1 MSDQDAVRRPSPFTQ
16 TSSSSV
22 GQLPSPSYTSSPR
35 TPLGRKQTV
44 ESGRASNDLHSP
56 LQVGES
62 IQASKD
68 SLGGRTND
76 SIRNLRGSRGMSIS
90 QGLQGD
96 LTSDGVSRKQTV
108 RRKPVPR
115 EESAGLSYIAESQA
129 QLGFVS
135 VSLWME
141 NTPAS
146 DFLSYQVDISNS
158 QVLVV
163 SHDGVSHS
171 VALPC
176 QVVHGQEGSVAQLQD
191 HWQVKLQMEQTPAR
205 ARGVMHARQAAA
217 PLSASTL
224 QDMRPSQFVCD
235 SCLQTVAET
244 GSITQYLPLPS
255 QHWEELVDA
264 WMCHTDQELSQGMI
278 DTQKKL
284 DEHRGLQGG
293 QARVAD
299 SFIVIHPSQL
309 VAAGTHEDVQVSTLF
324 RGRVFGLARRSAPL
338 PCIGIPIGV
347 STPSSFET
355 GCQWTVRREPL
366 RGEGGPVS
374 ILRVLDFISS
384 RNTCSEERLISNRSL
399 RGGTLITPLF
409 AFSLHSAFTAM
420 PARVS

>member
-16 TSSSSV
+16 TSSSSI

-35 TPLGRKQTV
+35 TPLRRKQTI
-44 ESGRASNDLHSP
+44 ESAPTSNGLHSP

-62 IQASKD
+62 MQASKD
-68 SLGGRTND
+68 SSGGRTND
-76 SIRNLRGSRGMSIS
+76 STRNLRDSRGMSIS
-90 QGLQGD
+90 QGLPGN
-96 LTSDGVSRKQTV
+96 LMSGSVSRKQTV
-108 RRKPVPR
+108 RRKPVPH

-135 VSLWME
+135 VSLWMVM
-141 NTPAS
+141 TPAS
-146 DFLSYQVDISNS
+146 DILSYQVDINNF
-158 QVLVV
+158 QVLLV

-176 QVVHGQEGSVAQLQD
+176 QVVEGQEGSVARLQD
-191 HWQVKLQMEQTPAR
+191 HWQVKLQMEETLAR

-244 GSITQYLPLPS
+244 RSITQYLPLPS
-255 QHWEELVDA
+255 QHWEELIDA

-278 DTQKKL
+278 DTQKRL
-284 DEHRGLQGG
+284 DEHRGLQAE

-309 VAAGTHEDVQVSTLF
+309 VAAGTYEDVQVSNLF
-324 RGRVFGLARRSAPL
+324 RGRVFGPARRSAPL

-347 STPSSFET
+347 SALRLS
-355 GCQWTVRREPL
+355 RRGANGLSVESL
-366 RGEGGPVS
+366 
-374 ILRVLDFISS
+374 
-384 RNTCSEERLISNRSL
+384 SEEKADPYRYYES
-399 RGGTLITPLF
+399 
-409 AFSLHSAFTAM
+409 
-420 PARVS
+420 